1 MAASRWIS
9 HVTRSPE
16 NYTQDI
22 PDDVLVVLTLLQ
34 TRSVQA
40 TSSLLDTPQSD
51 RLFRKALKI
60 VKIYVIARGHWSGN
74 HPNVERAAICALKVL
89 VNSEAFGSSTVMTLA
104 DEAFASEYLFKG
116 LNRRFGFFERDPSWL
131 TGALFEKLW
140 HVATASLE
148 TGATHNG
155 WELVANIFAYVSL
168 FPALSDYTETICAYL
183 VHQDWL
189 HDIGARLIRLANST
203 TPRNDKLPD
212 FWCTGYIVI
221 ATTYIQVVSMHASPV
236 FVDAK
241 VYLEDPHHLAAIC
254 KILLLADAEKQQKLW
269 DLAKLIRSDSWSECV
284 EALSH
289 LVACE
294 GIKDA
299 YGHVCAMVGWDIHGQ
314 RPLHYRPLA
323 ELSSLITTFARDQ
336 ARDHFSPP
344 AYADQD
350 HGATESQSTPTK
362 RDFYKRWRK
371 LLQYEPPISNP

>member
-1 MAASRWIS
+1 M
-9 HVTRSPE
+9 
-16 NYTQDI
+16 
-22 PDDVLVVLTLLQ
+22 
-34 TRSVQA
+34 
-40 TSSLLDTPQSD
+40 
-51 RLFRKALKI
+51 
-60 VKIYVIARGHWSGN
+60 
-74 HPNVERAAICALKVL
+74 
-89 VNSEAFGSSTVMTLA
+89 
-104 DEAFASEYLFKG
+104 
-116 LNRRFGFFERDPSWL
+116 
-131 TGALFEKLW
+131 
-140 HVATASLE
+140 
-148 TGATHNG
+148 
-155 WELVANIFAYVSL
+155 ANIFAYVSL
-168 FPALSDYTETICAYL
+168 FPALSDYTESICAYL

-284 EALSH
+284 EALFH

-294 GIKDA
+294 GMKDA

-314 RPLHYRPLA
+314 RPLLYRPLG

-344 AYADQD
+344 AYTDQD
-350 HGATESQSTPTK
+350 HHHVRVFS
-362 RDFYKRWRK
+362 F
-371 LLQYEPPISNP
+371 